1 MMMCVRATL
10 VPSDLIC
17 GDDKN
22 WQGFWIFQLLEIY
35 GRGWRQ
41 EEEECELF
49 CANLCH
55 L

>member
-1 MMMCVRATL
+1 MVRVRAAL

-17 GDDKN
+17 KGDKN
-22 WQGFWIFQLLEIY
+22 WQGWIFQLLEIY

-41 EEEECELF
+41 AEEECELF

-55 L
+55 P

>member
-1 MMMCVRATL
+1 MVCVRAAL

-17 GDDKN
+17 KGGKN
-22 WQGFWIFQLLEIY
+22 WQRFWIFQLLEIY

-41 EEEECELF
+41 AEEECELF

-55 L
+55 P